1 MANIEVKNISFS
13 YQSADTV
20 SRKILEDVSFSI
32 EEKSVTTLLAPN
44 DSGKS
49 TLLKIVCGL
58 LKPSNGSIGSEEKII
73 FIPEEPSSFPWLN
86 VAENIKFASP
96 NISQNDLEEL
106 AALVGLEGY
115 TDHLPHNNSYGFRI
129 RISLARALA
138 VNPRLIVID
147 DSFKIMDGDS
157 REECYQLIKEINEKK
172 STAFLIGTA
181 NISEAIF
188 LSNKILLMSKNPA
201 AIVETITDELPFGN
215 DLNEFESQPFSE
227 LRIKIE
233 KSLKEIHQQRMS
245 NFTI

>member
-13 YQSADTV
+13 FQSAGRV
-20 SRKILEDVSFSI
+20 SRKILEDVSFLI
-32 EEKSVTTLLAPN
+32 EEKSITILLAPN

-49 TLLKIVCGL
+49 TLLKIISGL
-58 LKPSNGSIGSEEKII
+58 LKVSSGSIEADDKII

-115 TDHLPHNNSYGFRI
+115 TDHLPHNTSYGFRF
-129 RISLARALA
+129 RISLARALS
-138 VNPRLIVID
+138 VNPNLIVID
-147 DSFKIMDGDS
+147 DAFKIMEGET
-157 REECYQLIKEINEKK
+157 REECYQLIKEINKK
-172 STAFLIGTA
+172 RGTAFLIGTA

-188 LSNKILLMSKNPA
+188 ISNKILLMSKKPA